1 MIGYLNGNVLDFNN
15 GQVLLEVN
23 GVGYEVNC
31 SSSAYSKLINNKE
44 GAVYTYLSV
53 NDQGVSLY
61 GFSTKEEKEMF
72 LKLISVSGVGPKG
85 GIGILSNINLEGL
98 ALAIATSDVKT
109 LSSIKG
115 LGKKTAERIIVEL
128 REKMGSINLTTGE
141 ILPATAKTT
150 LVVNEDAVYALMT
163 LGFTKQESINAVKN
177 AEENGKKEIQ
187 EIISFAL
194 KNMR

>member
-1 MIGYLNGNVLDFNN
+1 MIGYLNGKVLDFNN

-31 SSSAYSKLINNKE
+31 SSSLYAKLVNNKE

-53 NDQGVSLY
+53 NDQGVNLY
-61 GFSTKEEKEMF
+61 GFLNKEEKEMF
-72 LKLISVSGVGPKG
+72 LKLISVNGVGPKG

-128 REKMGSINLTTGE
+128 REKMGGINFTTGE
-141 ILPATAKTT
+141 VDLPIKTVST
-150 LVVNEDAVYALMT
+150 INEDAVYALMT